1 MNTLNKIADELR
13 KNKIDFDMDTRNQ
26 KNPMCRVFNSH
37 HQVLFEIV
45 EDLEPDSDFYGKL
58 QLYLGWEGKYDSDL
72 TILWQGTQYREFM
85 RAMDVIKPYME
96 QDL

>member
-26 KNPMCRVFNSH
+26 ETPKCRIFNSH
-37 HQVLFEIV
+37 HQVLFEII
-45 EDLEPDSDFYGKL
+45 EDLDSESDFYGKL
-58 QLYLGWEGKYDSDL
+58 QLYLGWEDKYDSDL

-85 RAMDVIKPYME
+85 RAMDVITPFME
-96 QDL
+96 QEL